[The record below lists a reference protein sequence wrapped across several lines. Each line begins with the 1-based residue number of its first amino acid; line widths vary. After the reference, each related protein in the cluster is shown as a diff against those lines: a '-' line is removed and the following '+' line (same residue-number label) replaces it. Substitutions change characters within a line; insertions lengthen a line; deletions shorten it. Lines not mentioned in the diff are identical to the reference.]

1 MLNLF
6 SNPLVKKWSLFL
18 MFVILIGSSIC
29 AYFGVW
35 YHLGPDFEVQSA
47 LFSLGIGLLFYTSIL
62 TLINQILKV
71 KKNGFMTA
79 LLLILT
85 LSSSVLL
92 IAFSGNF
99 LNTHLNCIDDYRSS
113 IENRF
118 TAVENQLDDY
128 KKIKTGYLQ
137 DHEDVVTNSFV
148 KLYSNNSYGDLLSPP
163 FNYTTTE
170 LENSKRFWRSINAAK
185 KSAADRHNEFKKK
198 ILSCDQSVIEKF
210 RLYFKKFNQT
220 SRSNMNMNHFD
231 VGLPVK
237 LQYADRILESY
248 EIKELTSLVT
258 CFTNNILISG
268 LSGKFNNRPEMQVWL
283 NKSQDIIDSS
293 LDSDHLKVSSLLKT
307 NDIKIFLIMIL
318 QFLLLILPVMMI
330 NQSSFSPRGSKG
342 EFEL

>member
-1 MLNLF
+1 MD
-6 SNPLVKKWSLFL
+6 FL
-18 MFVILIGSSIC
+18 ALIS
-29 AYFGVW
+29 F
-35 YHLGPDFEVQSA
+35 HL
-47 LFSLGIGLLFYTSIL
+47 
-62 TLINQILKV
+62 
-71 KKNGFMTA
+71 
-79 LLLILT
+79 
-85 LSSSVLL
+85 
-92 IAFSGNF
+92 
-99 LNTHLNCIDDYRSS
+99 H
-113 IENRF
+113 
-118 TAVENQLDDY
+118 Y
-128 KKIKTGYLQ
+128 KKFINTNKNDKDLKDGVTV
-137 DHEDVVTNSFV
+137 VVTSCGRPNH
-148 KLYSNNSYGDLLSPP
+148 LEGMLLSFIK
-163 FNYTTTE
+163 FNTYPIDE
-170 LENSKRFWRSINAAK
+170 MIIIEDAGCKDSINAAK

-210 RLYFKKFNQT
+210 RLYFTKFNQT
-220 SRSNMNMNHFD
+220 SRSNINMNHFD